1 MAALT
6 LRQHPL
12 AVISSRRLD
21 PTTVNPPHHHAS
33 IRADPLPTT
42 RTHPPAVAIVGA
54 HGGAATSTLARWWAP
69 AADCGQSWPGSV
81 QTTQRV
87 VVAARL
93 CLPGLVACADRL
105 REWHA
110 GATPD
115 GVEVVGVVLSAARPG
130 RVPAPVRRYRAV
142 IEDLADLVW
151 EIGWHDELI
160 ERELSELAEF
170 TPFDPA
176 PQRRARLPQAV
187 PLDVHHAGSELIEAL
202 ARAAKDSIEQ
212 QDSER

>member
-1 MAALT
+1 MHALT

-12 AVISSRRLD
+12 AGIGGRRLD
-21 PTTVNPPHHHAS
+21 PATVSAPDRVAS
-33 IRADPLPTT
+33 IRTEPLPTT
-42 RTHPPAVAIVGA
+42 RAHPPVVAIVGA
-54 HGGAATSTLARWWAP
+54 HGGAGTSTLARWWAP

-105 REWHA
+105 REWHVGTA
-110 GATPD
+110 PG
-115 GVEVVGVVLSAARPG
+115 GVEIVGVVLSAARPG

-142 IEDLADLVW
+142 VEDLAEQVW
-151 EIGWHDELI
+151 DIGWHDELI
-160 ERELSELAEF
+160 ERELAELAEF
-170 TPFDPA
+170 SPFDPV
-176 PQRRARLPQAV
+176 PQRRARLTQAV
-187 PLDVHHAGSELIEAL
+187 PLDVHHVGSELIDAL
-202 ARAAKDSIEQ
+202 ARAAKNPIEQ

>member
-1 MAALT
+1 MPAPT
-6 LRQHPL
+6 LHEHPL
-12 AVISSRRLD
+12 AVIGGRRLD
-21 PTTVNPPHHHAS
+21 PATVTPPHRAAS
-33 IRADPLPTT
+33 IRVEPLPTT
-42 RTHPPAVAIVGA
+42 RAHPPAVAIVGA

-69 AADCGQSWPGSV
+69 AADCGQSWPASA

-110 GATPD
+110 GTAPE

-142 IEDLADLVW
+142 VEDLAEHVW

-160 ERELSELAEF
+160 ERELAELAEF
-170 TPFDPA
+170 NPFDPA
-176 PQRRARLPQAV
+176 PQRRARLTEAV
-187 PLDVHHAGSELIEAL
+187 PLDVHHVGSELIDAL
-202 ARAAKDSIEQ
+202 ARTTKNPIDQ
-212 QDSER
+212 HDSEK